1 MMSRETVVSVKHE
14 ETNRLGG
21 SVKGGRKVDGNK
33 TASDHLMV
41 IAKFAVNHYDQSIL
55 SPVFRPSCHLPAT
68 RPQVSIQHGT
78 GALQLQ
84 LMSCKSTELFTIL
97 PIAEKAGRS

>member
-14 ETNRLGG
+14 ETNRLG

-55 SPVFRPSCHLPAT
+55 SPAF
-68 RPQVSIQHGT
+68 
-78 GALQLQ
+78 
-84 LMSCKSTELFTIL
+84 
-97 PIAEKAGRS
+97 

>member
-14 ETNRLGG
+14 ETNRLG

-55 SPVFRPSCHLPAT
+55 PPA
-68 RPQVSIQHGT
+68 
-78 GALQLQ
+78 
-84 LMSCKSTELFTIL
+84 F
-97 PIAEKAGRS
+97 